1 MFDVLDVLVPLCLS
15 VSIAPDFNM
24 LLCPMVFFW
33 FIVLFNTLT
42 ALCCVR
48 FERVER
54 TPRRPRLLP
63 RRWPAPGRG
72 VSRSVVHTHDPE
84 CPVTTQ

>member
-42 ALCCVR
+42 ALTFMLCS
-48 FERVER
+48 F
-54 TPRRPRLLP
+54 
-63 RRWPAPGRG
+63 
-72 VSRSVVHTHDPE
+72 
-84 CPVTTQ
+84 